1 MPPEL
6 REGDV
11 DGVVH
16 DPGTDARRLE
26 RAMHLYR
33 RDSEAQLD
41 AQQRQITELTN
52 ANAVARQELDA
63 LLAVTM
69 ATKRSKRTE
78 RYEDTGAEVRSPRAR
93 NLELETLQLQL
104 SVGWRVA
111 RLRCHLLR
119 ELAPEICSHSG
130 K

>member
-1 MPPEL
+1 MNTAVTMLPEL

-63 LLAVTM
+63 LLAATM

-78 RYEDTGAEVRSPRAR
+78 RYEDTGADDAAGSQFGARDAATAPLGRPASCTIEVSSAARSRA
-93 NLELETLQLQL
+93 
-104 SVGWRVA
+104 
-111 RLRCHLLR
+111 
-119 ELAPEICSHSG
+119 
-130 K
+130 